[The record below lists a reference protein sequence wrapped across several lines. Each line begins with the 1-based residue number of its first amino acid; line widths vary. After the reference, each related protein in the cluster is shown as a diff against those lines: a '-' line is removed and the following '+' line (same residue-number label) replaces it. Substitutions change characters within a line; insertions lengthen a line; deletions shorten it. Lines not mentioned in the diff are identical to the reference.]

1 MKIVII
7 TGEESGDELGASL
20 VDALKQSSIG
30 EFELYGIGGSLLLKR
45 GINNFHN
52 ISEINVM
59 GIVEVVPK
67 ILKIKKIINNVTKQ
81 VAELKPDIVI
91 TIDSPDFTLRVA
103 NKIKSINPS
112 IKIIHYVAPS
122 IWGWRPKRVFTVK
135 SAVNH
140 LLTILPFEKKL
151 FEKEGIATSFVGHP
165 ITHKKKPDITFNQF
179 NEKYLSGNTKPIL
192 LILPGS
198 RKPEIDKLLNI
209 YLKAIES
216 FNFYKDFSIVLPI
229 KKSLSKYIEQ
239 LIIGK
244 NINFK
249 ITILDDEEAKY
260 ESFVVADYAI
270 ATSGTV
276 ALELSYFNIAYLV
289 AYKFNFLSYVI
300 IKMLAQA
307 KFANLINIINDKKV
321 IPELIQSECSINNI
335 GQTLEKIINDNKY
348 KNNILNASAN
358 AIKQL
363 RSTAAPSDLA
373 ADEVIRL
380 IKND

>member
-1 MKIVII
+1 M
-7 TGEESGDELGASL
+7 
-20 VDALKQSSIG
+20 
-30 EFELYGIGGSLLLKR
+30 
-45 GINNFHN
+45 
-52 ISEINVM
+52 
-59 GIVEVVPK
+59 
-67 ILKIKKIINNVTKQ
+67 
-81 VAELKPDIVI
+81 
-91 TIDSPDFTLRVA
+91 
-103 NKIKSINPS
+103 
-112 IKIIHYVAPS
+112 
-122 IWGWRPKRVFTVK
+122 
-135 SAVNH
+135 
-140 LLTILPFEKKL
+140 
-151 FEKEGIATSFVGHP
+151 
-165 ITHKKKPDITFNQF
+165 
-179 NEKYLSGNTKPIL
+179 
-192 LILPGS
+192 
-198 RKPEIDKLLNI
+198 LNI